1 MKKLGF
7 LLLAFFLC
15 FPFVGSAQNVETEDF
30 DSLVAKFNAECP
42 ITSGENWALTS
53 FATAGD
59 TVLIEL
65 QVPASL
71 GGFMS
76 LLTADTD
83 NVKRLWVRELNSF
96 GEQWKTFVTRL
107 IEADRPVR
115 LYFTPK
121 GGDIAAEIVLR
132 PSDFKNQ

>member
-7 LLLAFFLC
+7 LLLAIFLC

-42 ITSGENWALTS
+42 ITSGENWAITS

-59 TVLIEL
+59 TVLVEL

-76 LLTADTD
+76 LLTGDTD
-83 NVKRLWVRELNSF
+83 NVKRLWARELNTF
-96 GEQWKTFVTRL
+96 GKQWKTFVTRL
-107 IEADRPVR
+107 IEADRPVK
-115 LYFTPK
+115 LFFTPK
-121 GGDIAAEIVLR
+121 GGDTAAEIVLR

>member
-7 LLLAFFLC
+7 LLLALLLC

-30 DSLVAKFNAECP
+30 DSLVAKLNAECP

-59 TVLIEL
+59 TVVVEL

-71 GGFMS
+71 GGFIS
-76 LLTADTD
+76 LLTSDTD
-83 NVKRLWVRELNSF
+83 NVKRLWARELDNF
-96 GEQWKTFVTRL
+96 GKPWNTFVTRL
-107 IEADRPVR
+107 IEADRLLKVC
-115 LYFTPK
+115 FTPK
-121 GGDIAAEIVLR
+121 GGDTAAEIVLR
-132 PSDFKNQ
+132 PSDFKNK